1 MAKPCIHCQNLLADN
16 AQFCERCGTRQ
27 PATPPQKKNGGL
39 IAICISLAVV
49 ALAAIIVVCVLSL
62 SRGGNGNSAPA
73 PQVPVVTE
81 PAETQQEDS
90 VAVPDGML
98 PHDDGRPD
106 SAADNGGQSGVLP
119 GGNRPSNDESAF
131 SGGNS
136 GGNAPSNHGGE
147 SAFSSGGNTGGM
159 TPGSNTGAEVQMD
172 VDTFNQM
179 MEGVWVD
186 LSSVEDLWE
195 DDHSFA
201 LCQFIDG
208 QMWFAYYPGDGS
220 RFGTVTNVVEAPD
233 GTFQVTFWYQ
243 EEVFFD
249 EYYEEEYITYTM
261 ELYDTQ
267 LVYRDNP
274 DIVWTWMGYDLD
286 SARAAVNAMY

>member
-1 MAKPCIHCQNLLADN
+1 MAKPCIHCRNLLADK

-27 PATPPQKKNGGL
+27 PTTPPQKKNGSLVAVCVG
-39 IAICISLAVV
+39 LAVV

-90 VAVPDGML
+90 VAVPDGVL

-106 SAADNGGQSGVLP
+106 SAADNGGQSGTLP
-119 GGNRPSNDESAF
+119 GGNRPSNGGGESAFSGSNSGGNAGDESAF
-131 SGGNS
+131 SGGV
-136 GGNAPSNHGGE
+136 
-147 SAFSSGGNTGGM
+147 
-159 TPGSNTGAEVQMD
+159 TPGNNAGEVRMD

-186 LSSVEDLWE
+186 LSSVEDLWD
-195 DDHSFA
+195 DDHSFS

-220 RFGTVTNVVEAPD
+220 RFGTVTNVVEAAD

-274 DIVWTWMGYDLD
+274 DVVWTWMGYDLD